1 MKNLTARWFTRWKD
15 VKQYSDL
22 KNSSVSG
29 LFWLLTKF
37 GDGLMKMQ
45 IVNIQV
51 GGRQ

>member
-1 MKNLTARWFTRWKD
+1 MNHT
-15 VKQYSDL
+15 YSDR
-22 KNSSVSG
+22 KDPSVSG
-29 LFWLLTKF
+29 FFWLLAKF